1 MPLVKL
7 LKSIFCG
14 TSSEN
19 SPSTSPSR
27 DTPARAGD
35 QTKQKLAQPTT
46 PQPLAAPSEVSAASK
61 PAASKR
67 SVFDLVSGGPH
78 GPLCRMIKKT
88 GAGSVLEVG
97 VGDGTRAEAVLSTL
111 LKSRPDPAIRYIAID
126 QFELSDGPVTLKQF
140 HQQIRAIGVKPSL
153 IPLPIEQGLTRV
165 AHTFGSVDLVLLA
178 AGEIDAID
186 HVLARVTHPES
197 LVLRFDGQ
205 TWQPLERKNQ
215 DLRRAA

>member
-14 TSSEN
+14 SSSEK
-19 SPSTSPSR
+19 SASTSPSR
-27 DTPARAGD
+27 DTPAAGD
-35 QTKQKLAQPTT
+35 RTTRKLAQPTT
-46 PQPLAAPSEVSAASK
+46 PRPLANPSDASPAGK
-61 PAASKR
+61 PAVSKR

-97 VGDGTRAEAVLSTL
+97 VGDGTRAEAVLRTL

-126 QFELSDGPVTLKQF
+126 QFELAGGPVTLKQF

-153 IPLPIEQGLTRV
+153 IPMPTVQGLTRV

-178 AGEIDAID
+178 DAEIDAID

-205 TWQPLERKNQ
+205 TWQPLERQ
-215 DLRRAA
+215 SQGIRRAA